1 LPRAT
6 LPRHRVPHRV
16 PHAGTYLPRLIL
28 GFPVAELNLPS
39 ARSGKFSWDLKPT
52 EVAEISRK
60 HRSDPPDFHLQ
71 LGAKGDDTVPLT
83 STRKIVDPINVPL
96 PESPGVS
103 WESQNSLKSNS
114 KLEVIDKQPSPFTS
128 PILTDDKPPNYT
140 NTAFATDVVL
150 DLHALLSNVN
160 VDNINA
166 PAAIEAD
173 LIAAAPVA
181 QNLQGI
187 ELDIVAQGPV
197 AQNLQ
202 GVDAGVGI
210 VPQIQPAPVVQGPVD
225 VPPAILLPP
234 DGDNNNNDSSEDETD
249 IIMTDSEIA
258 PPTFNGK
265 AAQDPSD
272 WMCHFILYCT
282 FKRYIPERQKS
293 LFKVLLTDGA
303 AD

>member
-1 LPRAT
+1 MNKD
-6 LPRHRVPHRV
+6 V
-16 PHAGTYLPRLIL
+16 
-28 GFPVAELNLPS
+28 FPVAELNLPS
-39 ARSGKFSWDLKPT
+39 AGSGKFSWDLNPT
-52 EVAEISRK
+52 EVVHISRK

-71 LGAKGDDTVPLT
+71 LGTKSDDTVPLT
-83 STRKIVDPINVPL
+83 STPKIVDPINVPL
-96 PESPGVS
+96 PESPGIS
-103 WESQNSLKSNS
+103 WDSQNSLKSNS
-114 KLEVIDKQPSPFTS
+114 KLKVIDKQPSSSIS
-128 PILTDDKPPNYT
+128 PVSTDKLTDDKPPNYS

-160 VDNINA
+160 ADNINA

-187 ELDIVAQGPV
+187 ELDIVGPGPV

-202 GVDAGVGI
+202 GEDAGVGI
-210 VPQIQPAPVVQGPVD
+210 VPQVQPVPVVQGPVD
-225 VPPAILLPP
+225 VPPAIPPPP
-234 DGDNNNNDSSEDETD
+234 DGDNNNNDSSEDEID
-249 IIMTDSEIA
+249 IIMTDSVIA

-272 WMCHFILYCT
+272 WMRHFILYCT
-282 FKRYIPERQKS
+282 FKGYTPERQKS

-303 AD
+303 ADWLEGQSFQA